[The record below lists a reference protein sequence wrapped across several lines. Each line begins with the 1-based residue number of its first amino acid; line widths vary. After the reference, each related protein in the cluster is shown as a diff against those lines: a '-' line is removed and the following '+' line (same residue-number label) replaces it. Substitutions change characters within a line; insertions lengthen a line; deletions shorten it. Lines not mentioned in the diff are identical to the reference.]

1 VSISKASIDAVK
13 DKIEITE
20 VIGDFV
26 SLKRRGQN
34 MWACCPFHNEKSP
47 SFSVSPAKQF
57 FKCFGCGKAGDAI
70 TFIEE
75 IEGVGYLDAI
85 KYLAAKYGVEIEER
99 EETPEE
105 QAAQNE
111 RESLLIVLQF
121 AKELYKDYMLH
132 AEQGKAVGL
141 SYFKERGFS
150 DETIDKFELGYSPE
164 SWDYLLSKAKEKQYN
179 LEILEKAGL
188 ILSNDQRSYD
198 RFRDRVIFP
207 IHNTTGKV
215 VGFGG
220 RILSK
225 DAKQA
230 KYINS
235 PESPVYHKSKIL
247 YGLYQSRQAI
257 RNLDLCYLVE
267 GYTDVISMHQSG
279 VQNVVASSGTSLT
292 EEQIKLIGRYT
303 KNITVLFD
311 GDAAGLKAALRGIDM
326 LLEEDMNVRVVVF
339 PEGEDPDSFAKKTG
353 STAFAAYLK
362 EKSRDF
368 ITFKAQLAVDEAG
381 GDPIKKADAI
391 KSIVGSI
398 AKVPDPIKRN
408 IFIKECSN
416 LMDMDE
422 QTLFAELN
430 KIAIQRSRQQRPKET
445 TEPEVLPTSPE
456 TPGPAPQ
463 PLEKLSIEDILKL
476 QEREALRLLVNYG
489 HVQNEDGDYLA
500 EIILEAL
507 GDTELHAE
515 TFKNCLDL
523 YQNQVKQGKVPEV
536 DWFLQNTQGE
546 VYHFVIE
553 LITKK
558 YEPSE
563 NWFKKHEIHVP
574 NEADQLDEVVLRN
587 LYRHR
592 FWLMSKLIKQ
602 KMEELKEAR
611 EDADILLLQKE
622 IMDLKAGSSRL
633 AAQLGIVVSR

>member
-13 DKIEITE
+13 DKLEITE

-26 SLKRRGQN
+26 TLKRRGQN
-34 MWACCPFHNEKSP
+34 MWACCPFHNEKTP

-75 IEGVGYLDAI
+75 IEGIGYLDAI

-99 EETPEE
+99 EDTPEE

-111 RESLLIVLQF
+111 RESLLIVLEF

-132 AEQGKAVGL
+132 NEQGKAVGL

-150 DETIDKFELGYSPE
+150 DETIQKFELGYSPD
-164 SWDYLLSKAKEKQYN
+164 SWDYLLSKAQEKQYN

-188 ILSNDQRSYD
+188 VLRNEQRSYD
-198 RFRDRVIFP
+198 RFRDRVMFP

-215 VGFGG
+215 IGFGG

-235 PESPVYHKSKIL
+235 PESPVYQKSKIL

-257 RNLDLCYLVE
+257 RNLDNCYLVE

-279 VQNVVASSGTSLT
+279 VSNVVASSGTSLT

-339 PEGEDPDSFAKKTG
+339 PEGEDPDSYAKKTG
-353 STAFAAYLK
+353 SSAFENYLK
-362 EKSRDF
+362 EQSRDF
-368 ITFKAQLAVDEAG
+368 ISFKAQLAVDEAG
-381 GDPIKKADAI
+381 GDPIRKAEAI

-416 LMDMDE
+416 LMEMDE

-430 KIAIQRSRQQRPKET
+430 KIAIQRSRQQRQNNPDSSDYPSPT
-445 TEPEVLPTSPE
+445 PTLPPST
-456 TPGPAPQ
+456 APQ
-463 PLEKLSIEDILKL
+463 LEKLSIEDIIQL
-476 QEREALRLLVNYG
+476 QEREALRLLINYG
-489 HVQNEDGDYLA
+489 NTQNEEGEYLA

-507 GDTELHAE
+507 GNTVLHSD
-515 TFKNCLDL
+515 TFKNCIDL
-523 YQNQVKQGKVPEV
+523 YQNLLQKGQVPDA
-536 DWFLQNTQGE
+536 DWFLQNTEGE
-546 VYHFVIE
+546 VYSLVIE
-553 LITKK
+553 LLTKK

-574 NEADQLDEVVLRN
+574 DEADYLDEVVLRN

-592 FWLMSKLIKQ
+592 FWLMNKLIGQ
-602 KMEELKEAR
+602 KMEELKNASE
-611 EDADILLLQKE
+611 EADIILLQKE
-622 IMDLKAGSSRL
+622 IMDLKLGSSRL
-633 AAQLGIVVSR
+633 AAHLGIVISR